1 MDAWVCM
8 CVVWVVD
15 TLFPP
20 KTTNREAAA
29 AGGVHPEE
37 PRLGEG
43 ARAHA
48 QDEEEGRDPGA
59 RLGLLGW
66 ITACTRTVRR
76 PLHPTHSTHQQITII
91 ITTPGAVGLRL
102 PVRHGGV
109 PTPQAR
115 EGRLD
120 LDGRGAARRG
130 AARLGGSCG
139 TTVWDLGLGLGF
151 GLYGR
156 LEKKDGAGAARLGM
170 YHSFG
175 RFRRS
180 VCVDEHPRP
189 TTTKQQQASFGRTDQ

>member
-15 TLFPP
+15 TLFPQ

-76 PLHPTHSTHQQITII
+76 PLHPTHSTHQQTTII

-120 LDGRGAARRG
+120 LDGRGAARLG
-130 AARLGGSCG
+130 AAWWI
-139 TTVWDLGLGLGF
+139 VWDNCLGF
-151 GLYGR
+151 GAGIGFRFVWAFGEERWGR
-156 LEKKDGAGAARLGM
+156 SGAIG
-170 YHSFG
+170 YVS
-175 RFRRS
+175 
-180 VCVDEHPRP
+180 
-189 TTTKQQQASFGRTDQ
+189 